1 MKEILKNRLFWIIM
15 IIILAIAIRMF
26 GVGLELFSDENVWA
40 ETVINSPHLINQ
52 PELYIPH
59 PPLAVLGYIATT
71 SMFGL
76 VPLGFRIF
84 PLMVGVISIIVVY
97 LFSSELYDRKTG
109 LITSLLMAITFYPIW
124 ASLYVDV
131 DGNLLLLFTVLT
143 VFSYFKFS
151 KTKDKKF
158 IVLTGI
164 FLGLSMLSKYPAIL
178 IPVILLIYDF
188 METKLKNLKSLLF
201 VFLIGAVVFSIFPIG
216 AYLVGSPEIFLRTIG
231 WGTTNLSER
240 SIITASGFEAFGISM
255 AKTINFL
262 FFYAMPFIPLLAL
275 YAYFW
280 KRRKQEK
287 ILFIYLLVFLIFYTF
302 ILYGGVKLRYL
313 MVIIP
318 PLYILSGRVISDIF
332 NKISKNDIINF
343 IATFVISFLI
353 IIGLNSY
360 GTTQDFNAQ
369 TASFDLIVNNSFYWY
384 SGHGSSPFAI
394 HIHSFIFVSVLS
406 VILFLGIIYAK
417 KDTKKLLII
426 ILISLNLSYNFFV
439 VAESFNPTIG
449 PDYSKTF
456 REMAF
461 DVDAMNL
468 KEPIYNMVKGLNLNA
483 KKELVGLSPYLTEYD
498 VSGTI
503 IMIDT
508 QAFGHPAYKTFED
521 YVKNHCTEKK
531 VFYSNGQKFG
541 YFFECGGA

>member
-201 VFLIGAVVFSIFPIG
+201 VFLIGAAVF
-216 AYLVGSPEIFLRTIG
+216 
-231 WGTTNLSER
+231 
-240 SIITASGFEAFGISM
+240 
-255 AKTINFL
+255 
-262 FFYAMPFIPLLAL
+262 
-275 YAYFW
+275 
-280 KRRKQEK
+280 
-287 ILFIYLLVFLIFYTF
+287 
-302 ILYGGVKLRYL
+302 
-313 MVIIP
+313 
-318 PLYILSGRVISDIF
+318 
-332 NKISKNDIINF
+332 
-343 IATFVISFLI
+343 
-353 IIGLNSY
+353 
-360 GTTQDFNAQ
+360 
-369 TASFDLIVNNSFYWY
+369 
-384 SGHGSSPFAI
+384 
-394 HIHSFIFVSVLS
+394 
-406 VILFLGIIYAK
+406 
-417 KDTKKLLII
+417 
-426 ILISLNLSYNFFV
+426 
-439 VAESFNPTIG
+439 
-449 PDYSKTF
+449 
-456 REMAF
+456 
-461 DVDAMNL
+461 
-468 KEPIYNMVKGLNLNA
+468 
-483 KKELVGLSPYLTEYD
+483 
-498 VSGTI
+498 
-503 IMIDT
+503 
-508 QAFGHPAYKTFED
+508 
-521 YVKNHCTEKK
+521 
-531 VFYSNGQKFG
+531 
-541 YFFECGGA
+541 